1 MSKLVQQW
9 VQENPSGPIESS
21 GTKWVQAYHN
31 GPIVSR
37 WSKLVQQWVQVGPVD
52 SLGATAEPPGQTR
65 HDWTT
70 WIRLDPGDFSPG
82 GPDVQPLLNH
92 LDKLDTIGPPGY
104 AWIQVISVQVVQM
117 SKLVQQ
123 WVQENPSGPIE
134 SSGTKWVQAYHN
146 GPIVSRWSKL
156 VQQWVQVGPVDSLR
170 ATAEPPGQTR
180 HDWTT
185 WIRLDPGD
193 FSPGGPDV
201 QVGPVDSLGATAEPP
216 GQTRHDWTTWIR
228 WDPGDFSPGG
238 PDVQV
243 SSAVAPRESKW
254 SNRVSLVQVGSAVG
268 PVDSLGPT
276 AELTWTSGPPGL
288 KSPGSKRIQLVQQW
302 VQAYPGGPIVS
313 SWSRWSKLVQQW
325 VQAYP
330 GGTIVSSWSRWFK
343 LVQQWVQENPL
354 DPPGRLD
361 PMLNQLGPPGH
372 QPK

>member
-82 GPDVQPLLNH
+82 GPDVQ
-92 LDKLDTIGPPGY
+92 
-104 AWIQVISVQVVQM
+104 
-117 SKLVQQ
+117 
-123 WVQENPSGPIE
+123 
-134 SSGTKWVQAYHN
+134 
-146 GPIVSRWSKL
+146 
-156 VQQWVQVGPVDSLR
+156 
-170 ATAEPPGQTR
+170 
-180 HDWTT
+180 
-185 WIRLDPGD
+185 
-193 FSPGGPDV
+193 
-201 QVGPVDSLGATAEPP
+201 VGPVDSLGATAEPP

-243 SSAVAPRESKW
+243 SSAVGPRESKW

-288 KSPGSKRIQLVQQW
+288 KSPGSKRIQVVQSCLVCPGGSALVQQW

-361 PMLNQLGPPGH
+361 PMLNQLGPRGH
-372 QPK
+372 QPKWSKLVQQWVQAYPGGPDGPSWFSSGSKRIQVVQSCLVGPGAPS